1 MKKESGHTWK
11 LGTFVVIGL
20 VLFVITIYLVGK
32 QKNLFGSTFRLKS
45 EFKTVSGL
53 EVGNN
58 VRFSGIN
65 VGTVDEIELLTD
77 TSVMVELLIKKEIQQ
92 FIKTDA
98 RASIG
103 SDGLMGDKVLTIF
116 PGTGSNSQVKNNS
129 LIASKPAIEMEDVMS
144 SVKTSIDNAGIITE
158 QLALFS
164 YKMNNGDGALSKLI
178 TDKEFGSSLQSTL
191 INLESS
197 SREFAK
203 FTAKMNDG
211 KGALSKLVSDEK
223 FGKTLD
229 STMSNLQ
236 AGTKGLSENMEA
248 AKSNFLL
255 KGFFK
260 KKKRAEAKKA
270 AELKKKEDLKKKNDL
285 KNAAALEKKNKAK
298 VVSLNAKDSTGNK
311 IVL

>member
-20 VLFVITIYLVGK
+20 VLFVITIYFVGK
-32 QKNLFGSTFRLKS
+32 QKNLFGSTFRLRS

-98 RASIG
+98 KASIG

-116 PGTGSNSQVKNNS
+116 PGTGNNSQVKDNS
-129 LIASKPAIEMEDVMS
+129 RIASKPAIEMEDVMG

-164 YKMNNGDGALSKLI
+164 YNMNNGDGALSKLI

-191 INLESS
+191 INLETS

-203 FTAKMNDG
+203 FTSKMNDG

-285 KNAAALEKKNKAK
+285 KNSAALEKKNKAK
-298 VVSLNAKDSTGNK
+298 LVPLNAKDSTGNK
-311 IVL
+311 LVL